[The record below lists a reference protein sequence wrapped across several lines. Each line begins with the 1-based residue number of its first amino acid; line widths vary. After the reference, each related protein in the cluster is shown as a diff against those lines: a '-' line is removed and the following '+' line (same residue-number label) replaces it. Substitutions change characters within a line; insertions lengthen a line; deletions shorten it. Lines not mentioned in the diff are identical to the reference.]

1 MIPVRCFTCN
11 NMLAHL
17 CTTIEPASEMDE
29 AFFKK
34 YRIDRYCCRK
44 VLTTHVDIYRNSFQ
58 PHDESFFTLKKNSQV
73 ELILSTK

>member
-11 NMLAHL
+11 NMLGHL
-17 CTTIEPASEMDE
+17 YAGVE
-29 AFFKK
+29 AGAQIDHNYFQKHK
-34 YRIDRYCCRK
+34 IDRYCCRK

-58 PHDESFFTLKKNSQV
+58 AHDQSFFTLKKNNEV

>member
-11 NMLAHL
+11 NMLGHL
-17 CTTIEPASEMDE
+17 YTGVEDGSQMD
-29 AFFKK
+29 ANYFQKHN
-34 YRIDRYCCRK
+34 IHRYCCRK

-58 PHDESFFTLKKNSQV
+58 AHDQSFYTLKKNNEV